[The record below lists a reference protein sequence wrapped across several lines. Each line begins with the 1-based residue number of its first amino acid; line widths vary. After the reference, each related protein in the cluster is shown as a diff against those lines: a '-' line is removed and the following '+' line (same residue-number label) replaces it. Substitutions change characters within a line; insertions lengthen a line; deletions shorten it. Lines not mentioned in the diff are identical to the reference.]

1 MAEIIVSLR
10 GVNIYQ
16 GKNLILQDV
25 NFEIEK
31 GEFVYLVGKTGTG
44 KSSLLKTLYG
54 ELTLNEGTASVV
66 GFDIRN
72 MDWKKVPF
80 LRRNL
85 GVVFQDF
92 QLLSDRTV
100 YENLKFVLRATGWKD
115 DKLIEEKI
123 NEVLDHVG
131 LKSKA
136 YKMPYEMSGGEQ
148 QRVDIARALL
158 NSPKLILADEP
169 TGNLDPETSDEI
181 MQLLFQIAKDYGTT
195 IIMATHD
202 FIVINR
208 YPSRMLKTEFG
219 KLIDSAVGIATQAL

>member
-1 MAEIIVSLR
+1 MSESVISLQN
-10 GVNIYQ
+10 VNIYQ
-16 GKNLILQDV
+16 GSNLILQDV
-25 NFEIEK
+25 NFSVAK

-54 ELTLNEGTASVV
+54 ELPFKEGSGNVV
-66 GFDIRN
+66 GFDLKQ

-85 GVVFQDF
+85 GVIFQDF
-92 QLLSDRTV
+92 QLLTDRNV
-100 YENLKFVLRATGWKD
+100 HENLKFVLKATGWKD
-115 DKLIEEKI
+115 VRLIEEKI
-123 NEVLDHVG
+123 NDVLDKVG
-131 LKSKA
+131 LKSKGF
-136 YKMPYEMSGGEQ
+136 KMPFEMSGGEQ

-181 MQLLFQIAKDYGTT
+181 MQLLFQIAKDYGTS
-195 IIMATHD
+195 IVMATHD

-208 YPSRMLKTEFG
+208 YPSRMLKTERGRVF
-219 KLIDSAVGIATQAL
+219 DSAAINQTI

>member
-1 MAEIIVSLR
+1 MSEAIVYIKNA
-10 GVNIYQ
+10 NIYQ
-16 GKNLILQDV
+16 GTNLVLQNV
-25 NFEIEK
+25 NFEVQK

-54 ELTLNEGTASVV
+54 ELQLTEGTGTVV
-66 GFDIRN
+66 GFDLPS

-85 GVVFQDF
+85 GVIFQDF
-92 QLLSDRTV
+92 QLLTDRNV
-100 YENLKFVLRATGWKD
+100 HENLKFVLKATGWKD
-115 DKLIEEKI
+115 EMLMEEKI
-123 NEVLDHVG
+123 NDVLDKVG
-131 LKSKA
+131 LKSKGF
-136 YKMPYEMSGGEQ
+136 KMPFEMSGGEQ

-181 MQLLFQIAKDYGTT
+181 MQLLLKIAKDYGTT
-195 IIMATHD
+195 VIMATHD

-208 YPSRMLKTEFG
+208 YPSRMLKTELG
-219 KLIDSAVGIATQAL
+219 KLIDSAATN